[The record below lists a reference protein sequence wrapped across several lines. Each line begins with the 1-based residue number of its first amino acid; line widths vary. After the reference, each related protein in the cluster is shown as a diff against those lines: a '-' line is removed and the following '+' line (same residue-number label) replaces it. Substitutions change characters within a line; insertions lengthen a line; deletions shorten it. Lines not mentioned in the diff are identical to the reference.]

1 MSDAAVTQ
9 HSPAIRVGGRRLSVT
24 SRPRPRANSEAAA
37 NVGANQTEDTD
48 YPRPAGHVEEEAH
61 APPHNEEEIPK
72 KRKHHG
78 HGSHD
83 DNRLQESAY
92 RKTEASRPTKDHVGG
107 KSGYGGGGRIAQPAG
122 KSLGV

>member
-9 HSPAIRVGGRRLSVT
+9 HSPAKWAVAGSQ
-24 SRPRPRANSEAAA
+24 SPRARGLVPTRKLLA

-48 YPRPAGHVEEEAH
+48 YPRPAGHIEEEAH

-78 HGSHD
+78 QGSHD

-92 RKTEASRPTKDHVGG
+92 RKAEASRPTKDHVGG
-107 KSGYGGGGRIAQPAG
+107 KSGYGGGGGRIAQPAG